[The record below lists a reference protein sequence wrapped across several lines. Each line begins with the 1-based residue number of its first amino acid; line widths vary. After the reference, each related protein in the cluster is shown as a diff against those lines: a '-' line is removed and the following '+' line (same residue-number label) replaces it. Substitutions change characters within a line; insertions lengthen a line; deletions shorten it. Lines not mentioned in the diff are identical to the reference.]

1 VTANRNE
8 ISNGTGKANGDN
20 ASSRTS
26 TVAGAA
32 VDLRQ
37 PGYVGAIASISSEDV
52 PALFEGAKFYSPA
65 VGDANKSSLTSWLMG
80 LLDRN
85 GPVSLRRPEA
95 MAPDTPCISLSVI
108 GSGSA
113 MADLPPSGNEFSM
126 AVQQIERI
134 SGTRFGAIYPLAA
147 ATVSALAPVVAAS
160 QLGVPLIDADGMG
173 RTFALIHHTAMYL
186 AGVSLTPLVAQGPTG
201 ESVLLQTPAGPR
213 ADRLLRGNVD
223 ALGGWAALAAYST
236 TVGVLRRAAL
246 PGTMSR
252 LINVGRVLLQYTD
265 PDELV
270 VRLAAITGCR
280 RIGRG
285 RIVELEHLSR
295 PTDWTIPAH
304 PSSLVLQ
311 EIGGL
316 GRQLRIELR
325 SEIVAVFA
333 DGELVA
339 AAPDLLCLF
348 DASRGVLATLDSLE
362 PGDLVDVLAT
372 PADAVWY
379 SPEGMAMVG
388 LASHGI
394 PLPHPRR
401 R

>member
-1 VTANRNE
+1 VRSGDDRTWLGDRT
-8 ISNGTGKANGDN
+8 SNGTGEAAGTLAD
-20 ASSRTS
+20 SRH
-26 TVAGAA
+26 
-32 VDLRQ
+32 

-65 VGDANKSSLTSWLMG
+65 VGDANKSSLTSWLIG

-95 MAPDTPCISLSVI
+95 MAPDTPCISLCVI

-113 MADLPPSGNEFSM
+113 LADLPPSGSEFAM
-126 AVQQIERI
+126 AIRQIEKLTD
-134 SGTRFGAIYPLAA
+134 TRFGAVYPLAA
-147 ATVSALAPVVAAS
+147 ATVSALVPVVAAS

-173 RTFALIHHTAMYL
+173 RTFALIHHTSMYL
-186 AGVSLTPLVAQGPTG
+186 AGVSPTPLVAQGPTG
-201 ESVLLQTPAGPR
+201 ESVLVQTPTGPR

-223 ALGGWAALAAYST
+223 ALGGWAALASYPT

-246 PGTMSR
+246 PGTLSR
-252 LINVGRVLLQYTD
+252 LINVGRVLLQYSD
-265 PDELV
+265 PDQLL
-270 VRLAAITGCR
+270 VRLAAIIGCR

-304 PSSLVLQ
+304 PSSLVLE
-311 EIGGL
+311 EIGGR
-316 GRQLRIELR
+316 GRQLRLELR

-388 LASHGI
+388 LGSHGI
-394 PLPHPRR
+394 PLPHPRQR
-401 R
+401 

>member
-1 VTANRNE
+1 MNKGVP
-8 ISNGTGKANGDN
+8 
-20 ASSRTS
+20 S
-26 TVAGAA
+26 TVGEQ
-32 VDLRQ
+32 RGS
-37 PGYVGAIASISSEDV
+37 GYVGAIASISSEDV
-52 PALFEGAKFYSPA
+52 PALYEGAKFYSPA
-65 VGDANKSSLTSWLMG
+65 LGDANKSSLTSWLTR

-85 GPVSLRRPEA
+85 GPVSLMRAEVLPPE
-95 MAPDTPCISLSVI
+95 TPCVSLCVI

-113 MADLPPSGNEFSM
+113 MTDLPPSGNEFSM
-126 AVQQIERI
+126 AVRQVEQATD
-134 SGTRFGAIYPLAA
+134 TRFGAIYPLAA
-147 ATVSALAPVVAAS
+147 ATVSAFAPVVAAS
-160 QLGVPLIDADGMG
+160 QLGISLIDADGMG
-173 RTFALIHHTAMYL
+173 RTYALIHHTAMHL
-186 AGVSLTPLVAQGPTG
+186 AGVSATPLVAYGPTG
-201 ESVLLQTPAGPR
+201 ESVLVRTPAGPR

-223 ALGGWAALAAYST
+223 ALGGWAALAAYPT
-236 TVGVLRRAAL
+236 TTGVLRRAAL
-246 PGTMSR
+246 PGTLSR

-265 PDELV
+265 PDQLL
-270 VRLAAITGCR
+270 VRLAAVIGCR

-304 PSSLVLQ
+304 PSSLVVQ
-311 EIGGL
+311 ELGDL

-372 PADAVWY
+372 PADAIWY
-379 SPEGMAMVG
+379 STEGMAMVG
-388 LASHGI
+388 LGSHGI
-394 PLPHPRR
+394 PLDHPRR